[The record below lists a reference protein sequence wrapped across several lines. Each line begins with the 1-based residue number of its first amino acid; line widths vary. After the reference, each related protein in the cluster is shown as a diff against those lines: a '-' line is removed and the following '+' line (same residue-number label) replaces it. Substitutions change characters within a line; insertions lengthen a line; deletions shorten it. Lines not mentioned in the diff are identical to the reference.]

1 MPASNMRSLVLLIFI
16 LASHIPHAPASHH
29 HIKLRHDR
37 HRRQHGESYLPPHF
51 VLDTDEQETGTWGSW
66 STPSSCSRSCGGG
79 VAYQTRRCNDVDP
92 DGTKRCT
99 GAKKRFFSCNIRDCP
114 EPANDFRAEQC
125 AAYDKTPV
133 NGVLYEWVPYTG
145 ASNKCELNCKPR
157 RERFYYRLKF
167 KVTDGT
173 PCVSGQNDV
182 CVEGKC
188 MPVGCD
194 MMLGSGA
201 KEDKC
206 RECGGDNSA
215 CDTFHGV
222 VANDNLKI
230 GYNDILLIPA
240 GATNIAISELRPSN
254 NYLAIRNSTGHYYLN
269 GNRTID
275 FPRSFK
281 FAGTVFRYER
291 RPTEIMTADMV
302 TALGPTNQ
310 TIYIVLLKQGKNV
323 GVDYE
328 YSISKRF
335 SNSSDAESYTWVEEE
350 FSDCSSTCGGGF
362 QSRLVKCV
370 RRGDNEEVDA
380 NLCDQQLEPVSNVS
394 CGEEACPPEWVIG
407 DWGPCSKACG
417 LGGEQT
423 REIKCEQI
431 ISGGIP
437 SLVDDTRCL
446 KTIGPKG
453 IEIQE
458 CNKDVP
464 CPQWHKG
471 PWKPCDRLCGQ
482 GKERRKIT
490 CYKKV
495 DGKIIVLPDSACP
508 EERPESEKD
517 CELRPC
523 AGIDWVVSKWSGC
536 DNKCGLTQE
545 TRTVSCVSLDDK
557 IYPNEKCNPETK
569 PELVR
574 SCSAQE
580 KCNYQWYATQWSE
593 CSVECGTG
601 IATRKVFCATS
612 DPELSCVTKVEDE
625 KCDPSTRY
633 NDTQECTAEVKECK
647 GEWFSGPW
655 SECSKPCGG
664 GDKTRKVICM
674 KDNKVVPS
682 KDNCREDEFMLASD
696 NCNEKACEQDQ
707 VIPEERG
714 KPNAPTDIEEDEECE
729 DYEDDEFISVN
740 QDLGIQQSRNN
751 DEIESS
757 GSGLEDMMMSDDS
770 NALPPIPGPLGDTTE
785 HNDYFDEEGSGSGFS
800 SSFTDDWNSST
811 TSNLD
816 YGTQTTNMYSSLE
829 TSTSDTSLESYGTSE
844 TINLDTKAS
853 AELDKVVSTKSTEQT
868 ISTKAS
874 VTSKSPVTTKPE
886 NPQPAVLPFEVAP
899 PDVTEPPE
907 TTEKSTLPESTTL
920 SAGISSSTR
929 ASDSSSTV
937 ETTEASDSTVV
948 SSSDETKPSTTLEPS
963 GSEMSSLSSQEASTS
978 SEAGITNR
986 TVSETTVSSDLDT
999 SEESSTNATEST
1011 SAGTMESFGSNIT
1024 LTSSSD
1030 KTSTDATV
1038 VSSTT
1043 DSLTPGKTSI
1053 DTTTV
1058 SSSEA
1063 TASSDLTTIGSAGTE
1078 TKESSESG
1086 TIESSGTHSTMS
1098 AGTVSTV
1105 STSSET
1111 SVASTSDTT
1120 GTSETINLDTKAS
1133 TELDKGVSTKSTE
1146 QTISTKASVTSKSPV
1161 TTKPE
1166 NPQPAVLPFEV
1177 APPDVTE
1184 PPETTEK
1191 STLPESTTLS
1201 AGISSS
1207 TRASDSSSTV
1217 ETTEASD
1224 STVVSSSDETK
1235 PSTTL
1240 EPSGSEMSSLSSQEA
1255 STSSEAGITIR
1266 TVSETTVSSDLDTS
1280 EESSTNATESTSAG
1294 TMESFGSNIT
1304 LTSSSD
1310 KTSTDATVLSSA
1322 GTTVTSDTTIKA
1334 STSSQIVVSTD
1345 SDTIK
1350 TSSTDIT
1357 SARTIVS
1364 TSSETSVS
1372 DSDIKET
1379 FGTNTTMSASIISTA
1394 LTSSETTVLSSSD
1407 TTESS
1412 SSESMEP
1419 LSSSTPVSSSFQTTE
1434 LSGSETTESSI
1445 PDTSLSSGSETL
1457 ESSTPDT
1464 SVSPSSEATLSSGS
1478 GGTVSASSTTMS
1490 QSTEFGITSI
1500 TDGTV
1505 TGSTETS
1512 KQSTGTVTTTESDVT
1527 ITYSETTVSGEID
1540 ITTESDITSDT
1551 TESGVTE
1558 TDYDLDTTEQSHITE
1573 IFTVI
1578 GHSDQT
1584 LRRRLKC
1591 KPKKPKTCKTS
1602 PFGCC
1607 YDGVKPATGPFGRGC
1622 FIPKTCNETKYG
1634 CCPDGVSPA
1643 TGKNNEGCPDSHC
1656 SDTLFGCCPDKVTP
1670 AEGNDYEGCEIPCNG
1685 TEFGCC
1691 LDGKTA
1697 AAGEDNFGCCN
1708 ITTYGCCPN
1717 GIEPASGPDGEGC
1730 EEGETTS
1737 TITTPAKETTTEI
1750 TSEVTDEQTTYT
1762 PTTTTEIAKSCEG
1775 SKFGCCP
1782 NNETSATGENC
1793 EGCNIINAEN
1803 CTASDYKCCPTA
1815 CQNSKFGCCVD
1826 GLTPAHGPNMEG
1838 CCLTTLYGCCP
1849 DNIQNAKGPN
1859 LNGCGCQNSK
1869 YGCCPDNTT
1878 TALGSN
1884 NEGCGCEYAPH
1895 GCCPD
1900 RLNVAHGPDFE
1911 GCPCHTYQFGCC
1923 PDGISFAKGPL
1934 KQGCGCEN
1942 TKFNCCSDGLT
1953 PAKGPNYA
1961 GCTCDV
1967 SKYGCCPDGI
1977 EEAQGEN
1984 FEGCHR
1990 VLLSPAAIC
1999 TLNED
2004 KGPCMKWS
2012 VKWYYNVSN
2021 GMCQKFWYGG
2031 CEGNENR
2038 FHTQQECK
2046 NTCVEPK
2053 GRDVCFLPKV
2063 VGPCDGY
2070 YPTWYYD
2077 TDRKQCAQFIYGG
2090 CLGNA
2095 NKFNSKEDC
2104 EELCVVPDD
2113 DDRCEQP
2120 NEPGPCEGNFT
2131 RWYFN
2136 AESSSCEEFN
2146 YGGCRGN
2153 ENNFQTEIS
2162 CKQQCVIP
2170 RLDRV
2175 RDVCN
2180 LEKEPGPCPGSL
2192 LRWYYDA
2199 KHKSCRQFVYGGCKG
2214 NGNKFRTY
2222 AACEQRCPHRE
2233 QDSCLLPA
2241 IIGECFNY
2249 TQRWYYDS
2257 TEKHCRRFY
2266 YGGCGGNGNN
2276 FETEHDCIH
2285 RCESSS
2291 LMPAPTVDEFRR
2303 EYCFLPENHGPCRM
2317 ESVRW
2322 YYDSRS
2328 GICQQFYYG
2337 GCQSNGNNFGTVEEC
2352 ENQCGNVQD
2361 PCDLPA
2367 IVGPCRGSIRQYYYD
2382 RRTDM
2387 CHEFAFGGCQGNK
2400 NRFEDKKSCEQRCRK
2415 TTDATTLVTL
2425 PATPRTRVD
2434 PESSSCFAPLDF
2446 GPCRDN
2452 ITAFYY
2458 DAESQTCQAFLYGG
2472 CEGNA
2477 NRFQSLEQCERV
2489 CGSFRGQDV
2498 CNLPL
2503 DPGPCNGLFPRFF
2516 YDSKTRE
2523 CHSFMYGGCLG
2534 NGNRFTFQYECESV
2548 CVHREEPPAPGNRTT
2563 YDNTAICLEPVNSG
2577 YYGGSGHYKRFYY
2590 DDERLDCIA
2599 FIYQGSGGNLNRFKS
2614 RESCLKTCS
2623 KTNEVG
2629 PEFKYPEDS
2638 CINAQKECNEIRCQY
2653 GMVARVDEQNCE
2665 RCSCVDPC
2673 LPVKCQEGS
2682 KCVITSV
2689 LRGESAVYQGT
2700 CESLPT
2706 VTKPG
2711 MCPAVVNGAS
2721 CQEECDSD
2729 AECPED
2735 LKCCPSSCG
2744 SSCLKPAAAVQP
2756 VPVQPVPTEPLPTPP
2771 PVPAVTTIP
2780 NSQLVPA
2787 VIEQPKEPKL
2797 RAEQG
2802 SYVIMK
2808 CVAIGNPR
2816 PVISWRRGVTLI
2828 DNSMGRH
2835 SINDDGSL
2843 QIVGLYSADAG
2854 IYTCTAHNRLAAPV
2868 RIQYELDITDPRA
2881 NRSSTIFGKP
2891 NYRVTVSL
2899 NSPAYLK
2906 CFVMGWPR
2914 PIVNWWHEGE
2924 MISLA
2929 DDVYELQRDYAL
2941 KIHTVSLANLGIYTC
2956 QAYNGVGKAA
2966 SWSVTLQAPGPVIN
2980 VKPEYER
2987 YIKYLIDPSRLSS
3000 PVRTRIPDYPQNRP
3014 MRTKAPVSQTY
3025 APIYPPSQAPYI
3037 LTVNITEPPP
3047 AIVLDKYTVPVKVN
3061 VTAEDGQFPVGS
3073 DFSILC
3079 NVYGYPIPTVQWY
3092 KDDRL
3097 IQTTE
3102 KIKIVEANRLSI
3114 SYAQKNDSGKYRC
3127 EAANQYSSDSDSVDI
3142 VVSGIYIHPTCQDN
3156 LFLANCGL
3164 IVKGKF
3170 CHHPWYAR
3178 FCCRSCTEAGQL
3190 PPRGPHLNETSRK
3203 RRSILSTP

>member
-1 MPASNMRSLVLLIFI
+1 MDRRRDWSLVLLIFI

-785 HNDYFDEEGSGSGFS
+785 HNDYFDEEGSGFGFS

-816 YGTQTTNMYSSLE
+816 YGTETTNMYSSLE
-829 TSTSDTSLESYGTSE
+829 TSTSDTSLESY
-844 TINLDTKAS
+844 
-853 AELDKVVSTKSTEQT
+853 
-868 ISTKAS
+868 
-874 VTSKSPVTTKPE
+874 
-886 NPQPAVLPFEVAP
+886 
-899 PDVTEPPE
+899 
-907 TTEKSTLPESTTL
+907 
-920 SAGISSSTR
+920 
-929 ASDSSSTV
+929 
-937 ETTEASDSTVV
+937 
-948 SSSDETKPSTTLEPS
+948 
-963 GSEMSSLSSQEASTS
+963 
-978 SEAGITNR
+978 
-986 TVSETTVSSDLDT
+986 
-999 SEESSTNATEST
+999 
-1011 SAGTMESFGSNIT
+1011 
-1024 LTSSSD
+1024 
-1030 KTSTDATV
+1030 
-1038 VSSTT
+1038 
-1043 DSLTPGKTSI
+1043 
-1053 DTTTV
+1053 
-1058 SSSEA
+1058 
-1063 TASSDLTTIGSAGTE
+1063 
-1078 TKESSESG
+1078 
-1086 TIESSGTHSTMS
+1086 
-1098 AGTVSTV
+1098 
-1105 STSSET
+1105 
-1111 SVASTSDTT
+1111 

-1255 STSSEAGITIR
+1255 LTSSEAGITNR

-1708 ITTYGCCPN
+1708 TTTYGCCPN

-2352 ENQCGNVQD
+2352 ENRCGNVQD

-2729 AECPED
+2729 AQCPED

>member
-1 MPASNMRSLVLLIFI
+1 MDRRRDWSLVLLIFI

-829 TSTSDTSLESYGTSE
+829 TSTSDTSLESY
-844 TINLDTKAS
+844 
-853 AELDKVVSTKSTEQT
+853 
-868 ISTKAS
+868 
-874 VTSKSPVTTKPE
+874 
-886 NPQPAVLPFEVAP
+886 
-899 PDVTEPPE
+899 
-907 TTEKSTLPESTTL
+907 
-920 SAGISSSTR
+920 
-929 ASDSSSTV
+929 
-937 ETTEASDSTVV
+937 
-948 SSSDETKPSTTLEPS
+948 
-963 GSEMSSLSSQEASTS
+963 
-978 SEAGITNR
+978 
-986 TVSETTVSSDLDT
+986 
-999 SEESSTNATEST
+999 
-1011 SAGTMESFGSNIT
+1011 
-1024 LTSSSD
+1024 
-1030 KTSTDATV
+1030 
-1038 VSSTT
+1038 
-1043 DSLTPGKTSI
+1043 
-1053 DTTTV
+1053 
-1058 SSSEA
+1058 
-1063 TASSDLTTIGSAGTE
+1063 
-1078 TKESSESG
+1078 
-1086 TIESSGTHSTMS
+1086 
-1098 AGTVSTV
+1098 
-1105 STSSET
+1105 
-1111 SVASTSDTT
+1111 